1 MNKGHAATQCERDVT
16 SSLYCGHMRGGSWK
30 SRFVCPVCGR
40 ESWQLLN
47 FLGRRSVVCN
57 GLTFTKRARYEEN
70 NG

>member
-1 MNKGHAATQCERDVT
+1 
-16 SSLYCGHMRGGSWK
+16 MRGGSWK